1 MDMFFF
7 NKEEI
12 YIGYSMEELSKVRGI
27 LESKGIKYTYKVIN
41 RSSQW
46 LGQGTTRGNFG
57 SAGMNSNYEIQ
68 YVVSVKKKDSKD
80 AKYWVNTVLH
90 P

>member
-12 YIGYSMEELSKVRGI
+12 YIGYSLDELSKVKRI
-27 LESKGIKYTYKVIN
+27 LESKGIKYTYKAID

-46 LGQGTTRGNFG
+46 LGQGTIRGNFG
-57 SAGMNSNYEIQ
+57 SAGLNSNYEKQ
-68 YVVSVKKKDSKD
+68 YVVSVKKKNSEN
-80 AKYWVNTVLH
+80 AKYWVNTVLRS
-90 P
+90 